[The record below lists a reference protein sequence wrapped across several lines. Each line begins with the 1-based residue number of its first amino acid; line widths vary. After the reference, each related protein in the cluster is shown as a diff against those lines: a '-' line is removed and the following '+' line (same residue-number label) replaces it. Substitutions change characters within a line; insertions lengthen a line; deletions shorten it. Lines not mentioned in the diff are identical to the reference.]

1 MDQSPA
7 TSPERP
13 RTRARVRTSHLAP
26 ATLRVACDHALF
38 EFLAPWMQ
46 NGCALYAA
54 NKEIQRGGVLYRR
67 WRLGKLAA
75 LRREVLRLRDDDC
88 FANLSKPNP
97 VLDGRVGMHAWHKI
111 LDVRGDTV
119 ILECLFKS
127 WGAPDRFA
135 TAFVRLE
142 QWRCS
147 VSAVARP
154 GTRTDGAPHRGLRDC
169 WNMGVNMYT
178 NNEDEHEHED
188 Y

>member
-1 MDQSPA
+1 MDPA
-7 TSPERP
+7 PAAAPERP
-13 RTRARVRTSHLAP
+13 RTRARVRTTHLAP
-26 ATLRVACDHALF
+26 AALRVACDHALF
-38 EFLAPWMQ
+38 EFLAPWMR

-54 NKEIQRGGVLYRR
+54 NKEIQRGAVLYRR
-67 WRLGKLAA
+67 RRLGKLAA

-88 FANLSKPNP
+88 FVNLSVPSP
-97 VLDGRVGMHAWHKI
+97 ALDGRVGMHAWHKI

-127 WGAPDRFA
+127 GGAPDRFA

-142 QWRCS
+142 QWRYS

-154 GTRTDGAPHRGLRDC
+154 GARIERATYTHRGLLDC
-169 WNMGVNMYT
+169 WNMGVRMYADE
-178 NNEDEHEHED
+178 EDEHED